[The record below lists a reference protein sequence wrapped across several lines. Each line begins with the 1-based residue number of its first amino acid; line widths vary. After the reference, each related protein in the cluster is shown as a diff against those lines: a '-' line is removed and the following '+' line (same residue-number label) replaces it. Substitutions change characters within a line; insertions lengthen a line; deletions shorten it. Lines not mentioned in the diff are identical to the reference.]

1 LNVTAVL
8 PRLDSL
14 QALKLL
20 ARALPIRIEQ
30 RWPWWTV
37 VRPR

>member
-1 LNVTAVL
+1 VL

-14 QALKLL
+14 QALPLL
-20 ARALPIRIEQ
+20 ARALPIHVEQ

-37 VRPR
+37 LRPA

>member
-1 LNVTAVL
+1 V
-8 PRLDSL
+8 DSL
-14 QALKLL
+14 QALQLL